1 MDIPKV
7 VIDLMNVDSGIQPD
21 HLLVDVS
28 RLLLE

>member
-7 VIDLMNVDSGIQPD
+7 VIDLMNVETDIQPD
-21 HLLVDVS
+21 DLLVDVS